1 MIFISHSLKDV
12 QKASKINDIFLKNS
26 MNTWFVVTCSNHV
39 GRTIPF
45 LDIIQFFNNL
55 VFISCF
61 ILI

>member
-45 LDIIQFFNNL
+45 LDIIQIF
-55 VFISCF
+55 
-61 ILI
+61 